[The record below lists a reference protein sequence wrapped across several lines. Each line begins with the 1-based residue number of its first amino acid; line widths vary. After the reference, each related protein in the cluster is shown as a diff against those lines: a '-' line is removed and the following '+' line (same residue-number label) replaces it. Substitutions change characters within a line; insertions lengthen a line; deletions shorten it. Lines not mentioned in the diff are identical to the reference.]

1 MPVIGT
7 LRQALLRKQNGVQKR
22 GEDEFS
28 TNIAFQ
34 KKSRRMFEENSD
46 RTMDYQ
52 VPTLEIQKGKREEA
66 VLPSSVLVSPQLY
79 NAEC

>member
-1 MPVIGT
+1 MPVIGP
-7 LRQALLRKQNGVQKR
+7 LRQALLRKQNGVRKR
-22 GEDEFS
+22 AEEEFS

-34 KKSRRMFEENSD
+34 KKPRRMFGGNSD
-46 RTMDYQ
+46 RTMDKQ